1 LNTDEVDHQT
11 CAALVA
17 LGTQDFET
25 RNSTKTM
32 NEQDTHQQRI
42 ERLAYQLWQE
52 RGSPLGSPE
61 DDWFRAENEFRRE
74 ASPALLLSEF
84 AMGPVEE

>member
-1 LNTDEVDHQT
+1 
-11 CAALVA
+11 
-17 LGTQDFET
+17 
-25 RNSTKTM
+25 M

-61 DDWFRAENEFRRE
+61 DDWFRAENEFRGE
-74 ASPALLLSEF
+74 ASPALQLSEI

>member
-1 LNTDEVDHQT
+1 MD
-11 CAALVA
+11 
-17 LGTQDFET
+17 G
-25 RNSTKTM
+25 
-32 NEQDTHQQRI
+32 QDTHQHRI

-74 ASPALLLSEF
+74 ASPALPLAEF